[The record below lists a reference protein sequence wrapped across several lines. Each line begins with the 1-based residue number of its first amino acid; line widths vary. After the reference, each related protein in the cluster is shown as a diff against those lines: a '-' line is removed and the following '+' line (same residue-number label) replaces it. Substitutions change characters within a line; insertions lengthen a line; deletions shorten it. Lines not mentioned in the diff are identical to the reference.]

1 MCLEPVLD
9 GLSLESL
16 PKDGLDRVS
25 HQLGVHDPSHG
36 RGAFQIFAIKLLF
49 LKAANDATCY
59 ITTPRPKTTH
69 AKEAALL
76 LDLGVCKDNRGG
88 QLLARHRIRLV
99 CLEPVLDG
107 LSLES
112 LPKDGLDRVSHQL
125 ERDGTAELVGR
136 IDHARR
142 RRLGLR
148 HARRRHGPRERWSG

>member
-1 MCLEPVLD
+1 M
-9 GLSLESL
+9 
-16 PKDGLDRVS
+16 
-25 HQLGVHDPSHG
+25 
-36 RGAFQIFAIKLLF
+36 
-49 LKAANDATCY
+49 
-59 ITTPRPKTTH
+59 
-69 AKEAALL
+69 
-76 LDLGVCKDNRGG
+76 
-88 QLLARHRIRLV
+88 

>member
-1 MCLEPVLD
+1 M
-9 GLSLESL
+9 
-16 PKDGLDRVS
+16 
-25 HQLGVHDPSHG
+25 
-36 RGAFQIFAIKLLF
+36 

-112 LPKDGLDRVSHQL
+112 LPKVWTGSRISSSVMGQQSSSGASTTHGDGASVYGMRGVATVHGSAGL
-125 ERDGTAELVGR
+125 AGR
-136 IDHARR
+136 AIISILSR
-142 RRLGLR
+142 
-148 HARRRHGPRERWSG
+148 